1 MVNAPK
7 ETSRRLKM
15 GVGTIELEPSWLPES
30 SEEWGGGS
38 EGREGKG
45 REKKGKGIQKLNPT
59 TSCWVRIS
67 GIGFGI

>member
-1 MVNAPK
+1 
-7 ETSRRLKM
+7 M

-45 REKKGKGIQKLNPT
+45 REKKGKGREFRSLTPPHHVG
-59 TSCWVRIS
+59 SE
-67 GIGFGI
+67 FLA